1 MDKEIE
7 RYISVVPSQRQ
18 KAYQEMGFNVFFH
31 YGMNT
36 FTGKEW
42 GDGKTPANMFNPTN
56 QNTDQWVEAVKKAG
70 AKGVILTCKHHD
82 GFCLWPTDTT
92 EYSVKNSP
100 YENGKGDV
108 VREVSDS
115 CKKLGLKFGI
125 YLSPWDRN
133 SEYYGTDKYNDFY
146 IAQLTELLTGYGEI
160 FCVWL
165 DGACGAHM
173 DGKPKQKY
181 DFDRIYDTVR
191 TLQPNA
197 CISNCGPDVRWVG
210 NEGGYARESE
220 WNVVPKFQ
228 FSTQNIAAKS
238 QQDEDGEKM
247 QSADTVKE
255 DIGSRKALAPYDEFI
270 WYPAEVDVSVRPG
283 WFYHKKEDSRV
294 RSLKNLLNIYYTSVW
309 GNSLLLLNA
318 PPSKEGLLA
327 ENDVKRLA
335 ELGEAT
341 ESAFEYPVKVSCVCA
356 DTARDGFPCKN
367 VTADDESAY
376 SPAEEKGSY
385 TITLNFAAPALID
398 KAALKEQCDFSQ
410 RVEAFEIYALTDS
423 GEKKVYSG
431 TVIGF
436 RKLALFEKIS
446 ANGIKVKIT
455 SCRSVPY
462 IQNITAYCE
471 NGGVPTFTKF
481 EIFASKAEKFFRETG
496 SKIYLLNERRK
507 NKKAAADAEK

>member
-42 GDGKTPANMFNPTN
+42 GDGKTPASVFNPTN

-100 YENGKGDV
+100 YKNGKGDV
-108 VREVSDS
+108 VREVSYS
-115 CKKLGLKFGI
+115 CKKYGLKFGI

-197 CISNCGPDVRWVG
+197 CISNCGPDIRWVG

-283 WFYHKKEDSRV
+283 WFYHKREDGRV

-335 ELGEAT
+335 KLGEAT
-341 ESAFEYPVKVSCVCA
+341 ENAFKYPVKVSSVCA
-356 DTARDGFPCKN
+356 DTARDGFPCESL
-367 VTADDESAY
+367 TADDESAY
-376 SPAEEKGSY
+376 SPAEEKESY
-385 TITLNFAAPALID
+385 TITLNFAEPALID

-410 RVEAFEIYALTDS
+410 RVEAFEIYALTH
-423 GEKKVYSG
+423 GVEKKVYSG

-446 ANGIKVKIT
+446 ADGIKVKIT
-455 SCRSVPY
+455 SCRGVPY

-471 NGGVPTFTKF
+471 NGGVPAFTKF
-481 EIFASKAEKFFRETG
+481 EIFASKAGKFFRETG

>member
-1 MDKEIE
+1 MDKRIE
-7 RYISVVPSQRQ
+7 KYISIVPSVRQ

-42 GDGKTPANMFNPTN
+42 GDGKTPASVFNPTN

-100 YENGKGDV
+100 YKNGKGDV

-115 CKKLGLKFGI
+115 CKKYGLKFGV

-133 SEYYGTDKYNDFY
+133 SEYYGTEKYNDFY
-146 IAQLTELLTGYGEI
+146 IQQLTELLTRYGDI

-173 DGKPKQKY
+173 DGKSKQEY

-191 TLQPNA
+191 KLQPNA

-247 QSADTVKE
+247 QSSDTIKE

-283 WFYHKKEDSRV
+283 WFYHKREDSKV
-294 RSLKNLLNIYYTSVW
+294 RSLNNLLNIYYTSVW

-335 ELGEAT
+335 ELGEAI
-341 ESAFEYPVKVSCVCA
+341 ENAFKYPVKVSSVSA
-356 DTARDGFPCKN
+356 DTAKDGFQCEN
-367 VTADDESAY
+367 ITLDDESAY
-376 SPAEEKGSY
+376 SPAEEKDSY
-385 TITLNFAAPALID
+385 TITLNFEKPAVID
-398 KAALKEQCDFSQ
+398 KVALKEQCDFSQ
-410 RVEAFEIYALTDS
+410 RVENFEIYALTDS
-423 GEKKVYSG
+423 GEKKVFSG
-431 TVIGF
+431 TIIGF
-436 RKLALFEKIS
+436 RKLALFDKVS

-455 SCRSVPY
+455 ACRSVPY

-481 EIFASKAEKFFRETG
+481 EILASKVEKLFRDIG
-496 SKIYLLNERRK
+496 SKIYFMNEKRK
-507 NKKAAADAEK
+507 NKKTAKK

>member
-1 MDKEIE
+1 MDKRIE
-7 RYISVVPSQRQ
+7 KYISIVPSERQ
-18 KAYQEMGFNVFFH
+18 KEYQEMGFNVFFH

-42 GDGKTPANMFNPTN
+42 GDGKTPASTFNPTN
-56 QNTDQWVEAVKKAG
+56 QNTDQWVEAIKKAG

-100 YENGKGDV
+100 YKNGKGDV
-108 VREVSDS
+108 VKEVSDS
-115 CKKLGLKFGI
+115 CKKYGLKFGV

-133 SEYYGTDKYNDFY
+133 SEYYGTEKYNDFY
-146 IAQLTELLTGYGEI
+146 IQQLTELLTRYGDI

-173 DGKPKQKY
+173 DGKSKQEY
-181 DFDRIYDTVR
+181 DFDRIYNTVR
-191 TLQPNA
+191 KLQPNA

-220 WNVVPKFQ
+220 WNIVPKFQ

-247 QSADTVKE
+247 QSSDTIKD
-255 DIGSRKALAPYDEFI
+255 DIGSRAALAPYDEFI

-283 WFYHKKEDSRV
+283 WFYHKKEDSKV
-294 RSLKNLLNIYYTSVW
+294 RSLNNLLNIYYTSVW

-335 ELGEAT
+335 ELGEAI
-341 ESAFEYPVKVSCVCA
+341 ENAFKYPVKVASVSA
-356 DTARDGFPCKN
+356 DAAKDGFQCEN
-367 VTADDESAY
+367 ITIDDESAY
-376 SPAEEKGSY
+376 SPAEKKASY
-385 TITLNFAAPALID
+385 TITLNFEKPCVID
-398 KAALKEQCDFSQ
+398 KVALKEQCDFSQ
-410 RVEAFEIYALTDS
+410 RVENFEIYALTDS
-423 GEKKVYSG
+423 GEKKIYSG
-431 TVIGF
+431 TIIGF
-436 RKLALFEKIS
+436 RKLALFAPIEAK
-446 ANGIKVKIT
+446 GIKVKIT
-455 SCRSVPY
+455 ACRSVPY

-481 EIFASKAEKFFRETG
+481 EIFASKVEKFFRDIG
-496 SKIYLLNERRK
+496 SKIYFMNEKRK
-507 NKKAAADAEK
+507 NKKAAKK